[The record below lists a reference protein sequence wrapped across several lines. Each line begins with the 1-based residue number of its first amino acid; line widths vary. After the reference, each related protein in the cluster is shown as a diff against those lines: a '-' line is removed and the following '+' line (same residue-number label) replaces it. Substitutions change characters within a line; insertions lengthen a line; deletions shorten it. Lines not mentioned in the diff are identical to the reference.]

1 MPETININKF
11 RQAEEKINPLILGRW
26 SPRALSGEPLTD
38 EELAALFEAAKW
50 APSCFN
56 DQPWRFIYVKNNTP
70 NWEKMYSLLT
80 ESNKIWT
87 SKAAVLVLVISKQ
100 IFDYNNQ
107 PSRTASFDTG
117 AAWENL
123 ALEAAT
129 RNLVARAMAGFDYDQ
144 AKKTFKVPDD
154 YKVEAMIALGRPG
167 RTEDLPA
174 KMQTTEFPSDRKK
187 QALIVAEGEFKF

>member
-1 MPETININKF
+1 
-11 RQAEEKINPLILGRW
+11 
-26 SPRALSGEPLTD
+26 
-38 EELAALFEAAKW
+38 
-50 APSCFN
+50 
-56 DQPWRFIYVKNNTP
+56 V
-70 NWEKMYSLLT
+70 
-80 ESNKIWT
+80 
-87 SKAAVLVLVISKQ
+87 
-100 IFDYNNQ
+100 
-107 PSRTASFDTG
+107 G

-129 RNLVARAMAGFDYDQ
+129 RDLVAHAMAGFDYDQ

>member
-1 MPETININKF
+1 MPETINSNKF
-11 RQAEEKINPLILGRW
+11 RQAEVNINPLILNRW

-38 EELAALFEAAKW
+38 EELSALFEAAKW

-56 DQPWRFIYVKNNTP
+56 NQPWRFIYVKNNTP
-70 NWEKMYSLLT
+70 NWEKMSMLLT

-87 SKAAVLVLVISKQ
+87 SKAAVLVLLISKQ
-100 IFDYNNQ
+100 TFDYNGQ
-107 PSRTASFDTG
+107 PSRTASFDVG

-129 RNLVARAMAGFDYDQ
+129 RDLVAHAMAGFDYDQ

>member
-1 MPETININKF
+1 MSEVLDIAKF
-11 RQAEEKINPLILGRW
+11 RKPEQKINPLILKRW
-26 SPRALSGEPLTD
+26 SPRALSGEPLSE

-56 DQPWRFIYVKNNTP
+56 NQPWRFIYVKNNTP

-100 IFDYNNQ
+100 TFDYNGQ
-107 PSRTASFDTG
+107 PSRTASFDVG

-129 RNLVARAMAGFDYDQ
+129 RGLVAHGMAGFDYI
-144 AKKTFKVPDD
+144 PDD
-154 YKVEAMIALGRPG
+154 YKVEAMIALGQPG

-174 KMQTTEFPSDRKK
+174 KMQATEFPSDRKK
-187 QALIVAEGEFKF
+187 QALIAAEGEFKF